1 MMPHFIL
8 IYETCIR
15 GKKCH
20 ESAFYRRLSVIGLQ
34 NHVGLFDTEKGR
46 LQLTIPE
53 DTFGLQGSVQNHV
66 GSSDTEILKTK
77 HGCHHFL
84 FFF

>member
-53 DTFGLQGSVQNHV
+53 DTFGLQGRVENHDKQWKAMRRLWQA
-66 GSSDTEILKTK
+66 SAEYT
-77 HGCHHFL
+77 
-84 FFF
+84 